1 MTMSQATILTCS
13 PELRLRLALCR
24 TALEGLE
31 RAQLV
36 PRLLGRLWR
45 GEAEPPGIGLD
56 DPLADADV
64 DRAALHAG
72 RSALAPEAQVAFRE
86 GVRDHVV
93 GDARLLWRRIA
104 VVRRLREIAG
114 REDAGL
120 VAAPARDAGVL
131 ADEARAG
138 ARLDLQRV
146 HRADVEALRGR
157 TLQARLLME
166 LPAVGVRGLDHRVD
180 LRRRVVE
187 DPDARYIRET
197 SSFVLLRADDLA
209 GQAAD

>member
-1 MTMSQATILTCS
+1 MSSPTATPKPRTNCSALMNTKLSESSLPQGCAPEPAWPSADATPTPVSTRPAMTMSQATIFTCS
-13 PELRLRLALCR
+13 LGARLRLALCR

-36 PRLLGRLWR
+36 PRLLGRLGR

-93 GDARLLWRRIA
+93 G
-104 VVRRLREIAG
+104 E
-114 REDAGL
+114 
-120 VAAPARDAGVL
+120 
-131 ADEARAG
+131 
-138 ARLDLQRV
+138 
-146 HRADVEALRGR
+146 
-157 TLQARLLME
+157 
-166 LPAVGVRGLDHRVD
+166 
-180 LRRRVVE
+180 
-187 DPDARYIRET
+187 
-197 SSFVLLRADDLA
+197 
-209 GQAAD
+209 